1 MHRHRRRALL
11 HSGTVVGRQPRGGGH
26 TVSVGE
32 RDGRGGGERGR
43 RRGRERGRQG
53 GGRGRER
60 GDVREKGRE
69 GGTEGRMREE
79 GTEVYRCTCMTRQIQ
94 TLSSTRWDSRS
105 DSISYT

>member
-1 MHRHRRRALL
+1 ML

-32 RDGRGGGERGR
+32 GWEGRGGEKEREG
-43 RRGRERGRQG
+43 GREGGRQG
-53 GGRGRER
+53 GRRGR
-60 GDVREKGRE
+60 GDVREGE